1 MSSNLSSYLLC
12 RQKNHY
18 LMRINI
24 ICIKGQINKRRGGRI
39 MISKSSVLRLLFFV
53 LLCVL
58 AGCASSGTTQLSQ
71 PLTTNLSVYKSIVV
85 AVKSDVANTD
95 ALVVQI
101 ESAVISA
108 LRKQGKY
115 SKVFSS
121 ATSNVAEAELR
132 VTVDIT
138 RIRDVN
144 PYDRVMWGA
153 LAGQGKIYA
162 DVELTESQSGRV
174 LSKGSIVGKT
184 SGGSV
189 FAGTTP
195 QAAERVADEV
205 VKFISSQ

>member
-1 MSSNLSSYLLC
+1 LN
-12 RQKNHY
+12 
-18 LMRINI
+18 
-24 ICIKGQINKRRGGRI
+24 
-39 MISKSSVLRLLFFV
+39 
-53 LLCVL
+53 
-58 AGCASSGTTQLSQ
+58 A
-71 PLTTNLSVYKSIVV
+71 NLSVYKSIVV
-85 AVKSDVANTD
+85 VVKSDVVNTD

-121 ATSNVAEAELR
+121 ATSNVAEAELK
-132 VTVDIT
+132 VMVNIT
-138 RIRDVN
+138 SVRDVN

-153 LAGQGKIYA
+153 FAGQGKVYA
-162 DVELTESQSGRV
+162 DVELTESQSGRI

-189 FAGTTP
+189 LAGTTP